1 MPDPALDVSTPPPTQ
16 PPGTWRWL
24 WWLFLATALP
34 AIPFL
39 LLGEDFE
46 SRVVEWLASGFA
58 PSRAALVIGG
68 LLASDLFL
76 PVPSTAVCALAGAT
90 LGWTG
95 GVAVVWCGLTAGG
108 LIGYLLARGLGRSFA
123 ERVANPA
130 DLAALDGFMRRY
142 GLYALLVSRALP
154 LLAEAVVLIAG
165 MAKFSFRL
173 FLFGLLLS
181 NLAIAVAYVSVGV
194 WFRDSPALPIA
205 ILGAAVVPLVFAWAL
220 RNRWRGLAERGD

>member
-1 MPDPALDVSTPPPTQ
+1 MPEPARNPPL
-16 PPGTWRWL
+16 PPRAWRWL
-24 WWLFLATALP
+24 WWLLPALVLP

-39 LLGEDFE
+39 LLGESFE
-46 SRVVEWLASGFA
+46 TRVVAWLDSGFS

-76 PVPSTAVCALAGAT
+76 PIPSTAVCALAGAT
-90 LGWTG
+90 LGWSG

-123 ERVANPA
+123 ERFANPA
-130 DLAALDGFMRRY
+130 DLESLDVFMRRY

-165 MAKFSFRL
+165 TAKFPFRL
-173 FLFGLLLS
+173 FLCGLLVS

-194 WFRDSPALPIA
+194 WFRDSPALPVA
-205 ILGAAVVPLVFAWAL
+205 IVGAAVVPLLFAWAL
-220 RNRWRGLAERGD
+220 RNRWRTLAERGD